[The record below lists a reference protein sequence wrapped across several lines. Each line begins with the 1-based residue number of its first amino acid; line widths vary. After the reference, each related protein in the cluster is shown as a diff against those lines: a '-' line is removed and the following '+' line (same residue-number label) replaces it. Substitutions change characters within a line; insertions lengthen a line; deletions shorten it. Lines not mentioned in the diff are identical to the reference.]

1 MSVNQ
6 ATEAAAAAATPPA
19 PAGNDAAAGGKAGAK
34 AGKEDAR
41 TDMVGKALG
50 LLVLLG
56 DEPRGASA
64 AELSRRA
71 ELPFSTTYRLLGSL
85 TRDGFVDYEPD
96 GRRYHLGLRIF
107 QLGQRVSNH
116 HGFAGTALPI
126 LRRVTEETGE
136 ATILSVRD
144 GNHHLTVNK
153 VDGPQTFRVTSDPGH
168 LGALHTTSV
177 GKALVAFADD
187 ATRSQLVEELE
198 LEPLTEFSI
207 TGPGGLPGRDRAGA
221 QARLRPH
228 GRGKRA
234 GHARCRRPGLQLPGP
249 RLRLA
254 GHGGPGLPDE
264 CGGPRGPGSAAPVG
278 GGRAVRPA
286 APAMIPAAWPAEIVP
301 DCSLVEQQ
309 CNM

>member
-6 ATEAAAAAATPPA
+6 DTEPDLAAGAPDEEAAKPA
-19 PAGNDAAAGGKAGAK
+19 RPA
-34 AGKEDAR
+34 KEDSR

-96 GRRYHLGLRIF
+96 GRRYHLGLRVF

-187 ATRSQLVEELE
+187 ATRDRLVQDLE
-198 LEPLTEFSI
+198 LEPLTELSI
-207 TGPGGLPGRDRAGA
+207 TDRDAFRAEIELVRKRGYA
-221 QARLRPH
+221 TMDEENELGMRAVAVPVFNSQGHAFASLATAVPVFRMSMEALVALVPLLQSAAAELSARLP
-228 GRGKRA
+228 
-234 GHARCRRPGLQLPGP
+234 
-249 RLRLA
+249 
-254 GHGGPGLPDE
+254 
-264 CGGPRGPGSAAPVG
+264 
-278 GGRAVRPA
+278 
-286 APAMIPAAWPAEIVP
+286 
-301 DCSLVEQQ
+301 QQ
-309 CNM
+309 

>member
-6 ATEAAAAAATPPA
+6 DTAVPVAPPTSSAAV
-19 PAGNDAAAGGKAGAK
+19 KGAK
-34 AGKEDAR
+34 AGKDDAR

-64 AELSRRA
+64 ADLSRRA

-96 GRRYHLGLRIF
+96 GRRYHLGLRVF

-144 GNHHLTVNK
+144 GVHHLTVNK

-187 ATRSQLVEELE
+187 ASRTELLESLE
-198 LEPLTEFSI
+198 LEPLTQFSI
-207 TGPGGLPGRDRAGA
+207 TDREAFRAEIDLVRRRGFATMDEENELGMRAVAVPVFNA
-221 QARLRPH
+221 QGQAFASLATAVPVFRMSMDALEALVPLLQSAAAELAARLP
-228 GRGKRA
+228 
-234 GHARCRRPGLQLPGP
+234 
-249 RLRLA
+249 
-254 GHGGPGLPDE
+254 
-264 CGGPRGPGSAAPVG
+264 
-278 GGRAVRPA
+278 
-286 APAMIPAAWPAEIVP
+286 
-301 DCSLVEQQ
+301 QQ
-309 CNM
+309 

>member
-1 MSVNQ
+1 MNGMSVNQ
-6 ATEAAAAAATPPA
+6 ATADNGVSADPKM
-19 PAGNDAAAGGKAGAK
+19 DSKAAK
-34 AGKEDAR
+34 ADR

-64 AELSRRA
+64 AEISRRA

-116 HGFAGTALPI
+116 HGFAGAALPV
-126 LRRVTEETGE
+126 LRRVTEQTGE

-144 GNHHLTVNK
+144 GHHHLTVNK
-153 VDGPQTFRVTSDPGH
+153 VDGPRTFRVTSDPGH

-187 ATRSQLVEELE
+187 AERQRLVEELA

-207 TGPGGLPGRDRAGA
+207 TDRDAFRAEIEQVRSRGYA
-221 QARLRPH
+221 VMDEENELGMRAVAVPVFNSQGHAFASLATAVPVFRLSVEALVAHVPLLQEAAAELSARLP
-228 GRGKRA
+228 
-234 GHARCRRPGLQLPGP
+234 
-249 RLRLA
+249 LR
-254 GHGGPGLPDE
+254 
-264 CGGPRGPGSAAPVG
+264 
-278 GGRAVRPA
+278 
-286 APAMIPAAWPAEIVP
+286 
-301 DCSLVEQQ
+301 
-309 CNM
+309 

>member
-6 ATEAAAAAATPPA
+6 DTEPAVAA
-19 PAGNDAAAGGKAGAK
+19 DAAADAPADTPADDPAGTPAGGPKKPGR
-34 AGKEDAR
+34 EDSR

-96 GRRYHLGLRIF
+96 GRRYHLGLRVF

-126 LRRVTEETGE
+126 LRRVTEESGE

-177 GKALVAFADD
+177 GKALIAFADD
-187 ATRSQLVEELE
+187 ATRRQLVEELE
-198 LEPLTEFSI
+198 LEPLTDLSI
-207 TGPGGLPGRDRAGA
+207 TDRDAFRAEIELVRKRGYA
-221 QARLRPH
+221 TMDEENELRMRAVAVPVFNSQGSAFASLATAVPVFRMSMEALVALVPLLQSAAAELSARLP
-228 GRGKRA
+228 
-234 GHARCRRPGLQLPGP
+234 
-249 RLRLA
+249 
-254 GHGGPGLPDE
+254 
-264 CGGPRGPGSAAPVG
+264 
-278 GGRAVRPA
+278 
-286 APAMIPAAWPAEIVP
+286 
-301 DCSLVEQQ
+301 QQ
-309 CNM
+309 

>member
-1 MSVNQ
+1 MSVNHD
-6 ATEAAAAAATPPA
+6 TA
-19 PAGNDAAAGGKAGAK
+19 PDLAVEDPDAASKKPARQRRD
-34 AGKEDAR
+34 ESR

-96 GRRYHLGLRIF
+96 GRRYHLGLRVF

-116 HGFAGTALPI
+116 HGFAGTSLPI

-187 ATRSQLVEELE
+187 ATRDQLLAELV
-198 LEPLTEFSI
+198 LEPLTERSI
-207 TGPGGLPGRDRAGA
+207 TDRDAFRTEIELVRRRGYATMDEENELGMRAVAVPVFNA
-221 QARLRPH
+221 QGHAFASLATAVPVFRMGMEALVALVPLLQAAAAELSARLP
-228 GRGKRA
+228 
-234 GHARCRRPGLQLPGP
+234 
-249 RLRLA
+249 
-254 GHGGPGLPDE
+254 
-264 CGGPRGPGSAAPVG
+264 
-278 GGRAVRPA
+278 
-286 APAMIPAAWPAEIVP
+286 
-301 DCSLVEQQ
+301 QQ
-309 CNM
+309 

>member
-6 ATEAAAAAATPPA
+6 DTEVPEAAAAPPA
-19 PAGNDAAAGGKAGAK
+19 PARKGAK
-34 AGKEDAR
+34 APRGDAKGDAKEDSR

-126 LRRVTEETGE
+126 LRRVTDETGE

-187 ATRSQLVEELE
+187 ATRSRLVDELE

-207 TGPGGLPGRDRAGA
+207 TDREAFRAEIELVRQRGFAVMDQENELGMRAVAVPVLNAQGA
-221 QARLRPH
+221 AFASLATAVPVFRMSVEALVALVPLLQSAAAELSARLP
-228 GRGKRA
+228 
-234 GHARCRRPGLQLPGP
+234 
-249 RLRLA
+249 
-254 GHGGPGLPDE
+254 
-264 CGGPRGPGSAAPVG
+264 
-278 GGRAVRPA
+278 
-286 APAMIPAAWPAEIVP
+286 
-301 DCSLVEQQ
+301 QQ
-309 CNM
+309 

>member
-6 ATEAAAAAATPPA
+6 DTEAAAAAATLPE
-19 PAGNDAAAGGKAGAK
+19 PAGIRAAVGGKTGAK
-34 AGKEDAR
+34 AGKEDSR

-207 TGPGGLPGRDRAGA
+207 TDREAFRAEIELVRKRGYA
-221 QARLRPH
+221 LMDEENELGMRAVAVPVFNSQGHAFAALATAVPVFRMSVEALVALVPLLQSAAAELSARLP
-228 GRGKRA
+228 
-234 GHARCRRPGLQLPGP
+234 
-249 RLRLA
+249 
-254 GHGGPGLPDE
+254 
-264 CGGPRGPGSAAPVG
+264 
-278 GGRAVRPA
+278 
-286 APAMIPAAWPAEIVP
+286 
-301 DCSLVEQQ
+301 QQ
-309 CNM
+309 

>member
-6 ATEAAAAAATPPA
+6 ATADDVAA
-19 PAGNDAAAGGKAGAK
+19 DVKAEGRAAK
-34 AGKEDAR
+34 ADR

-64 AELSRRA
+64 AELSRKA

-85 TRDGFVDYEPD
+85 TRDGFVDYEPE

-116 HGFAGTALPI
+116 HGFAGAALPV
-126 LRRVTEETGE
+126 LRRVTEQTGE

-144 GNHHLTVNK
+144 GHHHLTVNK
-153 VDGPQTFRVTSDPGH
+153 VDGPKTFRVTSDPGH

-177 GKALVAFADD
+177 GKALVAFAEDSE
-187 ATRSQLVEELE
+187 REKLVEELE

-207 TGPGGLPGRDRAGA
+207 TDRDAFRAEIEQVRNRGYA
-221 QARLRPH
+221 VMDQENELGMRAVAVPVFNSQGHAFASLATAVPVFRLSVEELVAHVPLLQEAAAELSARLPQR
-228 GRGKRA
+228 
-234 GHARCRRPGLQLPGP
+234 
-249 RLRLA
+249 
-254 GHGGPGLPDE
+254 
-264 CGGPRGPGSAAPVG
+264 
-278 GGRAVRPA
+278 
-286 APAMIPAAWPAEIVP
+286 
-301 DCSLVEQQ
+301 
-309 CNM
+309 

>member
-6 ATEAAAAAATPPA
+6 DTEVALAEDAVAAAKA
-19 PAGNDAAAGGKAGAK
+19 PRAPKAP
-34 AGKEDAR
+34 KEDSR

-96 GRRYHLGLRIF
+96 GRRYHLGLRVF

-126 LRRVTEETGE
+126 LRRVTEKTGE

-177 GKALVAFADD
+177 GKALVAFAED
-187 ATRSQLVEELE
+187 AERQRLVEELE

-207 TGPGGLPGRDRAGA
+207 TDREAFRADIEQVRRRGYAVMDEENELGMRAVAVPVFNAQGYAFASLATAVPVFRLSLEGLVALVPVLQEAA
-221 QARLRPH
+221 SELSARLPQR
-228 GRGKRA
+228 
-234 GHARCRRPGLQLPGP
+234 
-249 RLRLA
+249 
-254 GHGGPGLPDE
+254 
-264 CGGPRGPGSAAPVG
+264 
-278 GGRAVRPA
+278 
-286 APAMIPAAWPAEIVP
+286 
-301 DCSLVEQQ
+301 
-309 CNM
+309 

>member
-1 MSVNQ
+1 MIVKQ
-6 ATEAAAAAATPPA
+6 DTAAPEGLRNDAHPPPRESKAPKRALGEA
-19 PAGNDAAAGGKAGAK
+19 PA
-34 AGKEDAR
+34 EEVR

-71 ELPFSTTYRLLGSL
+71 GLPFSTTYRLLGSL

-96 GRRYHLGLRIF
+96 GRRYHLGLRVF

-116 HGFAGTALPI
+116 HGFAGTALPV

-187 ATRSQLVEELE
+187 ATRARLVEELE
-198 LEPLTEFSI
+198 LEPLTELSLTDRDAFRAEI
-207 TGPGGLPGRDRAGA
+207 ELIRRRGYATMDEENEPGMRAIA
-221 QARLRPH
+221 VPVFNSQ
-228 GRGKRA
+228 
-234 GHARCRRPGLQLPGP
+234 GHAFAS
-249 RLRLA
+249 LA
-254 GHGGPGLPDE
+254 T
-264 CGGPRGPGSAAPVG
+264 AAPVF
-278 GGRAVRPA
+278 RMSLEAMVALVPLLQEA
-286 APAMIPAAWPAEIVP
+286 AAELSARLP
-301 DCSLVEQQ
+301 QQ
-309 CNM
+309 

>member
-1 MSVNQ
+1 MSVKE
-6 ATEAAAAAATPPA
+6 ATGKDASQGIPVAAADTPAEEVKPA
-19 PAGNDAAAGGKAGAK
+19 KG
-34 AGKEDAR
+34 ESR

-64 AELSRRA
+64 AEISRRA
-71 ELPFSTTYRLLGSL
+71 DLPFSTTYRLLGSL

-144 GNHHLTVNK
+144 GIHHLTVNK
-153 VDGPQTFRVTSDPGH
+153 VDGPQTFRVTSDPGF

-177 GKALVAFADD
+177 GKALVAFAEDED
-187 ATRSQLVEELE
+187 RERLLEELP
-198 LEPLTEFSI
+198 LEPLTALSI
-207 TGPGGLPGRDRAGA
+207 TDRDAFRAEIEKVRRQGYA
-221 QARLRPH
+221 VMDEENEMGMRAVAVPVFNSQGIAFASLATAVPVFRLSMEALVALVPLLQAAAVELSARLPQR
-228 GRGKRA
+228 
-234 GHARCRRPGLQLPGP
+234 
-249 RLRLA
+249 
-254 GHGGPGLPDE
+254 
-264 CGGPRGPGSAAPVG
+264 
-278 GGRAVRPA
+278 
-286 APAMIPAAWPAEIVP
+286 
-301 DCSLVEQQ
+301 
-309 CNM
+309 

>member
-1 MSVNQ
+1 MSVNRD
-6 ATEAAAAAATPPA
+6 TRTPPA
-19 PAGNDAAAGGKAGAK
+19 DQAEDGAPATGKPAK
-34 AGKEDAR
+34 DDAR

-126 LRRVTEETGE
+126 LRRVTDETKE

-144 GNHHLTVNK
+144 GHHHLTVNK

-187 ATRSQLVEELE
+187 ATRERLLEELE
-198 LEPLTEFSI
+198 LEALTEFSI
-207 TGPGGLPGRDRAGA
+207 TDRGA
-221 QARLRPH
+221 FRAEIELVRRRGYATMDEENELGMRAVAVPVLNSQGQAFASLATAVPVFRMSIEALVALVPLLQSAAAELSARLP
-228 GRGKRA
+228 
-234 GHARCRRPGLQLPGP
+234 
-249 RLRLA
+249 
-254 GHGGPGLPDE
+254 
-264 CGGPRGPGSAAPVG
+264 
-278 GGRAVRPA
+278 
-286 APAMIPAAWPAEIVP
+286 
-301 DCSLVEQQ
+301 QQ
-309 CNM
+309 

>member
-1 MSVNQ
+1 MSVKEATGSNAGIPSPEEETSAEEP
-6 ATEAAAAAATPPA
+6 ATEPEAQAKPA
-19 PAGNDAAAGGKAGAK
+19 KSAK
-34 AGKEDAR
+34 GDSR

-64 AELSRRA
+64 SDLSRRA

-126 LRRVTEETGE
+126 LRRVTEQSGE

-144 GNHHLTVNK
+144 GIHHLTVNK

-168 LGALHTTSV
+168 LGALHTTAV
-177 GKALVAFADD
+177 GKALVAFAEDSE
-187 ATRSQLVEELE
+187 RERLLEELP
-198 LEPLTEFSI
+198 LEPLTEVSI
-207 TGPGGLPGRDRAGA
+207 TDRAQFRAEIDKVRRQGYA
-221 QARLRPH
+221 VMDEENELGMRAVAVPVFNSQGVAFASLATAVPVFRLSLEALVALVPLLQDAAAELAARLPQR
-228 GRGKRA
+228 
-234 GHARCRRPGLQLPGP
+234 
-249 RLRLA
+249 
-254 GHGGPGLPDE
+254 
-264 CGGPRGPGSAAPVG
+264 
-278 GGRAVRPA
+278 
-286 APAMIPAAWPAEIVP
+286 
-301 DCSLVEQQ
+301 
-309 CNM
+309 

>member
-6 ATEAAAAAATPPA
+6 NTELEGAVEVAPAATAKEAKSPK
-19 PAGNDAAAGGKAGAK
+19 AAK
-34 AGKEDAR
+34 DDSR

-96 GRRYHLGLRIF
+96 GRRYHLGLRVF

-126 LRRVTEETGE
+126 LRRVTEKTGE

-177 GKALVAFADD
+177 GKALVAFAEDSE
-187 ATRSQLVEELE
+187 RKRLVEELP
-198 LEPLTEFSI
+198 LDPLTEYSI
-207 TGPGGLPGRDRAGA
+207 TDRDAFRAEIDQVRRRGYAVMDEENELGMRAVAVPVFNA
-221 QARLRPH
+221 QGYAFASLATAVPVFRLSLEDLVALVPALQEAASELAARLPQR
-228 GRGKRA
+228 
-234 GHARCRRPGLQLPGP
+234 
-249 RLRLA
+249 
-254 GHGGPGLPDE
+254 
-264 CGGPRGPGSAAPVG
+264 
-278 GGRAVRPA
+278 
-286 APAMIPAAWPAEIVP
+286 
-301 DCSLVEQQ
+301 
-309 CNM
+309 

>member
-6 ATEAAAAAATPPA
+6 DTEVPEAADAPPA
-19 PAGNDAAAGGKAGAK
+19 PALKGAK
-34 AGKEDAR
+34 ASKRDSKEDSR

-187 ATRSQLVEELE
+187 ATRSRLVDELE
-198 LEPLTEFSI
+198 LQPLTEFSI
-207 TGPGGLPGRDRAGA
+207 TDREAFRAEIELVRQRGFAVMDQENELGMRAVAVPVFNA
-221 QARLRPH
+221 QGTAFASLATAVPVFRMSIDALVALVPLLQSAAAELAARLP
-228 GRGKRA
+228 
-234 GHARCRRPGLQLPGP
+234 
-249 RLRLA
+249 
-254 GHGGPGLPDE
+254 
-264 CGGPRGPGSAAPVG
+264 
-278 GGRAVRPA
+278 
-286 APAMIPAAWPAEIVP
+286 
-301 DCSLVEQQ
+301 QQ
-309 CNM
+309 

>member
-1 MSVNQ
+1 MWQHRGMSVNHD
-6 ATEAAAAAATPPA
+6 TEQDVETGPSGEA
-19 PAGNDAAAGGKAGAK
+19 PAVESSPKRSAGKSARDPKAP
-34 AGKEDAR
+34 KEDAR

-96 GRRYHLGLRIF
+96 GRRYHLGLRVF

-126 LRRVTEETGE
+126 LRRVTEKTGE

-144 GNHHLTVNK
+144 GHHHLTVNK
-153 VDGPQTFRVTSDPGH
+153 VDGPQAFRVTSDPGH

-177 GKALVAFADD
+177 GKALVAFAED
-187 ATRSQLVEELE
+187 AERQRLVEELE

-207 TGPGGLPGRDRAGA
+207 TDREAFRAEIDQVRRRGYAVMDEENELGMRAVAVPVFNA
-221 QARLRPH
+221 QGFAFASLATAVPVFRLSLEDLTALVPALQEAAAELSARLPQR
-228 GRGKRA
+228 
-234 GHARCRRPGLQLPGP
+234 
-249 RLRLA
+249 
-254 GHGGPGLPDE
+254 
-264 CGGPRGPGSAAPVG
+264 
-278 GGRAVRPA
+278 
-286 APAMIPAAWPAEIVP
+286 
-301 DCSLVEQQ
+301 
-309 CNM
+309 

>member
-6 ATEAAAAAATPPA
+6 TTAAADESAVAAGAEPVNAMPPEPKAATRPA
-19 PAGNDAAAGGKAGAK
+19 D
-34 AGKEDAR
+34 R

-64 AELSRRA
+64 AEISRRA

-116 HGFAGTALPI
+116 HGFAGTAMPI
-126 LRRVTEETGE
+126 LRRVTEQTGE

-144 GNHHLTVNK
+144 GLHHLTVSK

-168 LGALHTTSV
+168 LGSLSTTAV
-177 GKALVAFADD
+177 GKALVAFAEEGERERLLAELPLEHLTPRSITDRD
-187 ATRSQLVEELE
+187 AFRAEIEDVRRRGYAVMDEENEAGMRAVGVPLLNGQGHAFASLATAVPVFRLSLEELE
-198 LEPLTEFSI
+198 AHVPVLEEAAAEL
-207 TGPGGLPGRDRAGA
+207 A
-221 QARLRPH
+221 ARLPQ
-228 GRGKRA
+228 RA
-234 GHARCRRPGLQLPGP
+234 
-249 RLRLA
+249 
-254 GHGGPGLPDE
+254 
-264 CGGPRGPGSAAPVG
+264 
-278 GGRAVRPA
+278 
-286 APAMIPAAWPAEIVP
+286 
-301 DCSLVEQQ
+301 
-309 CNM
+309 

>member
-6 ATEAAAAAATPPA
+6 ATADDDVAA
-19 PAGNDAAAGGKAGAK
+19 DVKAEGRAAK
-34 AGKEDAR
+34 ADR

-64 AELSRRA
+64 AELSRKA

-85 TRDGFVDYEPD
+85 TRDGFVDYEPE

-116 HGFAGTALPI
+116 HGFAGAALPV
-126 LRRVTEETGE
+126 LRRVTEQTGE

-144 GNHHLTVNK
+144 GHHHLTVNK
-153 VDGPQTFRVTSDPGH
+153 VDGPKTFRVTSDPGH

-177 GKALVAFADD
+177 GKALVAFAEDSE
-187 ATRSQLVEELE
+187 REKLVEELE

-207 TGPGGLPGRDRAGA
+207 TDRDAFRAEIEQVRNRGYA
-221 QARLRPH
+221 VMDQENELGMRAVAVPVFNSQGHAFASLATAVPVFRLSVEELVAHVPLLQEAAAELSARLPQR
-228 GRGKRA
+228 
-234 GHARCRRPGLQLPGP
+234 
-249 RLRLA
+249 
-254 GHGGPGLPDE
+254 
-264 CGGPRGPGSAAPVG
+264 
-278 GGRAVRPA
+278 
-286 APAMIPAAWPAEIVP
+286 
-301 DCSLVEQQ
+301 
-309 CNM
+309 

>member
-6 ATEAAAAAATPPA
+6 DTELTEAAAVPAA
-19 PAGNDAAAGGKAGAK
+19 PAGKGAKAGPK
-34 AGKEDAR
+34 AGKEDSR

-177 GKALVAFADD
+177 GKVLVAFADD
-187 ATRSQLVEELE
+187 ATRSRLVEELE

-207 TGPGGLPGRDRAGA
+207 TDREAFRAEIELVRKRGYA
-221 QARLRPH
+221 VMDEENELGMRAVAVPVFNSQGHGFASLATAVPVFRMSVEALVALVPLLQAAAAELSARLP
-228 GRGKRA
+228 
-234 GHARCRRPGLQLPGP
+234 Q
-249 RLRLA
+249 
-254 GHGGPGLPDE
+254 
-264 CGGPRGPGSAAPVG
+264 
-278 GGRAVRPA
+278 
-286 APAMIPAAWPAEIVP
+286 
-301 DCSLVEQQ
+301 
-309 CNM
+309 

>member
-1 MSVNQ
+1 
-6 ATEAAAAAATPPA
+6 
-19 PAGNDAAAGGKAGAK
+19 
-34 AGKEDAR
+34 
-41 TDMVGKALG
+41 MVGKALG

-71 ELPFSTTYRLLGSL
+71 GLPFSTTYRLLGSL

-96 GRRYHLGLRIF
+96 GRRYRLGLRVF

-116 HGFAGTALPI
+116 HGFAGTALPV

-144 GNHHLTVNK
+144 GHHHLTVNK

-187 ATRSQLVEELE
+187 ATRVQLLEELE
-198 LEPLTEFSI
+198 LEPLTELSL
-207 TGPGGLPGRDRAGA
+207 TDRDAFRAEIELI
-221 QARLRPH
+221 RS
-228 GRGKRA
+228 RGYATMDEENELGMRA
-234 GHARCRRPGLQLPGP
+234 VAVPVFNSQGHAFAS
-249 RLRLA
+249 LA
-254 GHGGPGLPDE
+254 T
-264 CGGPRGPGSAAPVG
+264 AAPVF
-278 GGRAVRPA
+278 RMSLA
-286 APAMIPAAWPAEIVP
+286 AMVALVPLLQEAAAELSARLP
-301 DCSLVEQQ
+301 QR
-309 CNM
+309 